1 MSEKLVQL
9 MSGGF
14 DSAGQAI
21 LLHEQGFEIY
31 PLFVNFRKG
40 GGKVEKEMRAV
51 ELVSERMGWAKPG
64 VIKHHIPRVYTG
76 AGKRKKSNQ
85 TRNRTM
91 CKIAGSYAEQIGA
104 THVAIGTAYMPEF
117 AHMFTH
123 PEADSTQ
130 SILQEQMPSGIT
142 IQTLDMYKTTL
153 LMNIPAKYRMLLF
166 TTTSCHM
173 WYKQECGV
181 CYSCTE
187 RHAAFLT
194 VMGFDH
200 TTYAEDPKSAP
211 SWRETWEAEVNK
223 LNQYLEEQK

>member
-1 MSEKLVQL
+1 MAEKLVQL

-142 IQTLDMYKTTL
+142 IQTLDMYKTFLLSIGCSYSLRPAVICGTSRNVVYVIHVQKDMRHFSLLWDLTTPHMRRTL
-153 LMNIPAKYRMLLF
+153 NLHLR
-166 TTTSCHM
+166 
-173 WYKQECGV
+173 G
-181 CYSCTE
+181 E
-187 RHAAFLT
+187 RR
-194 VMGFDH
+194 G
-200 TTYAEDPKSAP
+200 K
-211 SWRETWEAEVNK
+211 RK
-223 LNQYLEEQK
+223 